1 MNGKGLKASAIRKIL
16 KDPKKIKKLTQ
27 AAFDEVDAD
36 GNGYLDR
43 DELKTV
49 MMNIAQDIG
58 VDTPSEDEV
67 ADVLKELDD
76 NDDGQISVEEFEVL
90 IRQVLEVMARSEEE
104 EDAW

>member
-1 MNGKGLKASAIRKIL
+1 MDGKGLKASAIRKIL
-16 KDPKKIKKLTQ
+16 KDPKKIKKLTK

-49 MMNIAQDIG
+49 MMNVAQDIG

-104 EDAW
+104 DW